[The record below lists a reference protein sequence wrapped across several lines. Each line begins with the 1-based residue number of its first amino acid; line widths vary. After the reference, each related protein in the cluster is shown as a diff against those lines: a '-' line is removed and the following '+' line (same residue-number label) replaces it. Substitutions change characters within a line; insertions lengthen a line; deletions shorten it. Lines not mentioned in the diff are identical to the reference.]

1 MSDCFDHAL
10 DAYDSRDF
18 GDREDNSYSS
28 DYKYSRLF
36 HHTTFTFLKI
46 IKVTDKSYYV
56 SVDIQEAIDTAFN
69 IFTEPTEH
77 FINRNRNLMHDTTI
91 GVWVPK
97 KIIKKID
104 INTMIVHR
112 EILASCINNAFAYRY
127 PELYK

>member
-10 DAYDSRDF
+10 DAYDSRGF

-69 IFTEPTEH
+69 IFTEPTEQ

-91 GVWVPK
+91 GVWIPK
-97 KIIKKID
+97 KIIRKID

-112 EILASCINNAFAYRY
+112 KILASCINNAFAYRY